1 MSLTNENTAIK
12 FNIED
17 FDITQLSSPD
27 MHKVEINNVYY
38 NIFKK
43 TYDTLATSNYVNK
56 KIKKFYKSFFKH
68 NLQSIANNFYEKIK
82 PNVINYYSEN
92 VFNDIFSISFN
103 EYISDS
109 IYISK
114 HVKTLMKYIEK
125 KTTNKDYIQILIS
138 ENPLDPKKRIYFI
151 KEKDFVFNKKSELS
165 LPLYFYNILYNNDV
179 TPMKLAVPK
188 SNVIYEV
195 IFNDNRNV
203 KTEILKD
210 IYKHTVIKY
219 IEHQFVK
226 LYYESIDNRTTFP
239 INLIYKDI
247 ESFRIRNANT
257 LVEQKKNIVNEL
269 TKYCN
274 NYISNS
280 LELSWKMPLL
290 PIISGCMNIT
300 KSIHNL
306 VEPNEIVSIN
316 DESTKS
322 KLEQTVNNY
331 ISECLSIFEIIKTKI
346 LSLSVYSSNDLANT
360 FIDNDFANNVT
371 QQLAKS
377 FKVVTDDII
386 DIYNVFDKRDGLND
400 MKTCLKII
408 ENVFSKIFEFIKFKC
423 NNEIIENKHFELS
436 AVVINTIYTDI
447 ENEISA
453 KYDKRND
460 IISINENIHDKFT
473 KLLGDVVSLIN
484 NYLNYYFNLYE
495 YWLNMIDKKII
506 RYMTLDEIKQNVFD
520 FDMNRIENLQQVAN
534 YIPQLAN
541 HFVKID

>member
-1 MSLTNENTAIK
+1 MSLTNENTTIK

-109 IYISK
+109 VYISK

-179 TPMKLAVPK
+179 TPMKLAVPE
-188 SNVIYEV
+188 SNFIYKV
-195 IFNDNRNV
+195 IFNDNRSV

-257 LVEQKKNIVNEL
+257 LVEQKKNIANEL

-274 NYISNS
+274 NYINNS
-280 LELSWKMPLL
+280 LELSWKIPLL

-300 KSIHNL
+300 KFIHNL
-306 VEPNEIVSIN
+306 VESNEIISIN
-316 DESTKS
+316 DENTKS

-346 LSLSVYSSNDLANT
+346 LSLSVYSSNELANT

-371 QQLAKS
+371 QHLVQS

-400 MKTCLKII
+400 MKTGLKII
-408 ENVFSKIFEFIKFKC
+408 ENVFSKIFELIKSERD
-423 NNEIIENKHFELS
+423 NEIIENKHFELS
-436 AVVINTIYTDI
+436 AGVINIIYTNI
-447 ENEISA
+447 KNEISA

-460 IISINENIHDKFT
+460 IISINENIHDKIT
-473 KLLGDVVSLIN
+473 KLLGDAVSLIN

-495 YWLNMIDKKII
+495 YWSNMIDKKII

-541 HFVKID
+541 RFVKMD